1 MISQTNKKD
10 KVMKTIQYKSNLEMW
25 KLEKEL
31 KSQGFVKTSDCF
43 WYQNYKRGNERVTL
57 ERA

>member
-1 MISQTNKKD
+1 
-10 KVMKTIQYKSNLEMW
+10 MKTIQYKSNSEMW